1 MFTTHRKREA
11 LANRPERVTRS
22 IGELTVCNGRSGMSS
37 RLAGLRRSTET
48 DLYCQMFVG
57 ARNYWVRSIVRRL
70 ERFANNI
77 LPNEDMSCGC
87 QVRIYVTVAMSWARG
102 QWADLLHV

>member
-1 MFTTHRKREA
+1 MQKSFRNVVQMGRFKA
-11 LANRPERVTRS
+11 
-22 IGELTVCNGRSGMSS
+22 IYGNGV
-37 RLAGLRRSTET
+37 LSTI
-48 DLYCQMFVG
+48 DLYCEMFVG

-70 ERFANNI
+70 ERFANSI

-87 QVRIYVTVAMSWARG
+87 QVLTVAMSWARG

>member
-1 MFTTHRKREA
+1 MQRSFRK
-11 LANRPERVTRS
+11 V
-22 IGELTVCNGRSGMSS
+22 VQMGRFKAIYGNDV
-37 RLAGLRRSTET
+37 LSTI
-48 DLYCQMFVG
+48 DLYCEMFVG

-70 ERFANNI
+70 ERFANRI